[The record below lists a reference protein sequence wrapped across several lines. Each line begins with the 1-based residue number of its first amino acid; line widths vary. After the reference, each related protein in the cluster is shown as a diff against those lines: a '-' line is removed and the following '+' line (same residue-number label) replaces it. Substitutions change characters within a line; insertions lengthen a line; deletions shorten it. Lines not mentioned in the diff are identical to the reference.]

1 MHNSITPTIPQAVP
15 QLPGAGRTAAPQSAG
30 APSFQEFLT
39 DSIGEVNAM
48 QQDADKA
55 VETLVT
61 GGDVTP
67 AEVLTAV
74 QKADMAF
81 RVMMQMRNKL
91 LQAFQEI
98 QNLRV

>member
-1 MHNSITPTIPQAVP
+1 MHNRISPTIPPPIP
-15 QLPGAGRTAAPQSAG
+15 QLPGAAAPQSAD
-30 APSFQEFLT
+30 ATSFQEFLT

>member
-1 MHNSITPTIPQAVP
+1 MHNPISPISPPPIP
-15 QLPGAGRTAAPQSAG
+15 QLPGAKATPAAG
-30 APSFQEFLT
+30 ETSFQEFLT

>member
-1 MHNSITPTIPQAVP
+1 MHNRISPIIPPPIPQG
-15 QLPGAGRTAAPQSAG
+15 PGAAAPPAAGSA
-30 APSFQEFLT
+30 SFQEFLT